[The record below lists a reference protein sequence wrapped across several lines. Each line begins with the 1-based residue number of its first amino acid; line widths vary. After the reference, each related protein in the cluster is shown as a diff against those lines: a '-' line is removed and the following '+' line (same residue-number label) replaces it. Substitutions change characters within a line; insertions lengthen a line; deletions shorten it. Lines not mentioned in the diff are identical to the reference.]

1 VVAPANP
8 VALREALA
16 ALIADPD
23 ARRRMGEAGRSRAHA
38 LYSARRMGDDLKR
51 AYSQVLAYA

>member
-1 VVAPANP
+1 
-8 VALREALA
+8 
-16 ALIADPD
+16 
-23 ARRRMGEAGRSRAHA
+23 MGEAGRSRAHA